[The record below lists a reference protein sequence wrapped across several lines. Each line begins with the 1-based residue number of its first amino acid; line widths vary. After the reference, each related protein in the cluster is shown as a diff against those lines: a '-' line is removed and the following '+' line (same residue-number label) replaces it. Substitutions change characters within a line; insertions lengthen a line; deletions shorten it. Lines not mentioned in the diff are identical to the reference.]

1 MGRHARGRRGSRSPA
16 TSSSLTPEIGLIE
29 FTPGPDKAVE
39 ELVSGE
45 NCVTA
50 IIWRVSDGR
59 GVDDRTIPWC
69 FDVV

>member
-1 MGRHARGRRGSRSPA
+1 M
-16 TSSSLTPEIGLIE
+16 LTPEIGLIE

-39 ELVSGE
+39 ELASGE

-50 IIWRVSDGR
+50 VIWRVSDGR